1 MERGVQLGLDGVD
14 IQLQPVR
21 HTKLLVDRREVNA
34 ERVLGHE
41 QPCASV
47 LFGAPLPSTTARMTC
62 RSFCLR
68 LASLAS
74 YGFTFTGFLGEVS
87 SENTRSFLTPAA
99 IRVVRIVMPMLAGQ

>member
-1 MERGVQLGLDGVD
+1 
-14 IQLQPVR
+14 
-21 HTKLLVDRREVNA
+21 
-34 ERVLGHE
+34 
-41 QPCASV
+41 
-47 LFGAPLPSTTARMTC
+47 MTC

-87 SENTRSFLTPAA
+87 SENTRPILTPAA